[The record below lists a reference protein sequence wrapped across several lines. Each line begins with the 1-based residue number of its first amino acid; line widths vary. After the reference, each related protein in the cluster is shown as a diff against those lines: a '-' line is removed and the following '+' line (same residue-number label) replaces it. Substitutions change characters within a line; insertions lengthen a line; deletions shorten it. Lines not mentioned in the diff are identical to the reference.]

1 MRPTEPRTA
10 PISHGDPQHGGVGHP
25 DPIILPVIRT
35 LFTRRAARL
44 DALAEGNPMAE
55 WLRFLA
61 HLVRAQADAATHATA
76 AAISATEVERAVAA
90 QMPPLAADSHRRDPV
105 WLDSLS
111 IILHALES
119 TALPEAARAAIERL
133 REQAAAGGGG
143 ELEQLADAYL
153 GGGVPARQ
161 AAEAVYVA
169 AALQV
174 YFAQLAA
181 SLAPGALALLP
192 QRGRCPV
199 CGSAPVAGMIT
210 AAGKL
215 PGLRYLH
222 CGLCATAWNH
232 VRAACVNC
240 GESRS
245 VALHE
250 IEGGNGAVK
259 AETCEACR
267 GYAKMLYQ
275 AQDMQVE
282 PMADDLASL
291 GLDMLLADAGWS
303 RHAPNPLILV
313 G

>member
-1 MRPTEPRTA
+1 M
-10 PISHGDPQHGGVGHP
+10 
-25 DPIILPVIRT
+25 
-35 LFTRRAARL
+35 AA
-44 DALAEGNPMAE
+44 

-61 HLVRAQADAATHATA
+61 HLARAQADAATSRVTA
-76 AAISATEVERAVAA
+76 AAIPAEDVERAVAA
-90 QMPPLAADSHRRDPV
+90 GMPPLAADSHRRDAV
-105 WLDSLS
+105 WRDRLS
-111 IILHALES
+111 TILRALQGV
-119 TALPEAARAAIERL
+119 ALPEPARAAIERL
-133 REQAAAGGGG
+133 GEQAG
-143 ELEQLADAYL
+143 EGRGTGSEQLADAYL
-153 GGGVPARQ
+153 AGSVPTAQ

-181 SLAPGALALLP
+181 SFSPGALALLP

-199 CGSAPVAGMIT
+199 CGSAPVAGIVT

-240 GESRS
+240 GNSRTI
-245 VALHE
+245 ALHE

-259 AETCEACR
+259 AETCSACR

-291 GLDMLLADAGWS
+291 GLDLLLADAGWS
-303 RHAPNPLILV
+303 RHTPNPLILV